1 MKLRLRSKAPVLAG
15 LLALTIAMAISC
27 APRAPAGQ
35 EAAPGAQASAPLPS
49 LKVGLMPAIDIAPLL
64 IAAERGY
71 FAAEGVD
78 LSYEIFP
85 NAQVRQ
91 SAIQAGSVDGIL
103 TDLIAL
109 ALSNAG
115 GFPLK
120 ATTATDG
127 YFAVLASSAAAAQRG
142 GSLSIGLMEASV
154 SNFLADQWLSSNYR
168 LEKTWVTDPS
178 VRLET
183 VVSGGTQ
190 AALLPE
196 PLVSVGKAR
205 GLGVLAQSSPTEPS
219 VQAFAF
225 TPSALE
231 GKAPAIRAFHRAWD
245 RAVAD
250 VKADPAIAR
259 AALAAALPNLSPAI
273 AQTMTLPAWEP
284 TRLPDEAWLATVIS
298 WTGAMA
304 GKDLG
309 LKPADLVDARFAGK

>member
-1 MKLRLRSKAPVLAG
+1 MKLRLRSKAPALAG
-15 LLALTIAMAISC
+15 LLALTMALAISC
-27 APRAPAGQ
+27 APRAPGGQ
-35 EAAPGAQASAPLPS
+35 EAAPGAPAPLPS
-49 LKVGLMPAIDIAPLL
+49 LKLGLMPAIDIAPLL

-71 FAAEGVD
+71 FTAEGVD

-127 YFAVLASSAAAAQRG
+127 YFAVLASPAAAAQRG

-154 SNFLADQWLSSNYR
+154 SNFLADQWLGAAYT
-168 LEKTWVTDPS
+168 LQKTWLTDPS
-178 VRLET
+178 VRLEA

-196 PLVSVGKAR
+196 PLVSVGKSR
-205 GLGVLAQSSPTEPS
+205 GLGVIAQSSPAEPS

-225 TPSALE
+225 TQAALE

-259 AALAAALPNLSPAI
+259 AALAAAMPNLSPAI

-284 TRLPDEAWLATVIS
+284 TRLPDEAWLAKVIR
-298 WTGAMA
+298 WTAAMA

>member
-1 MKLRLRSKAPVLAG
+1 MELRLRSKMPALAG
-15 LLALTIAMAISC
+15 LLVLTIALLGAC
-27 APRAPAGQ
+27 APRAPEGQ
-35 EAAPGAQASAPLPS
+35 DAAPGAQAPLPS

-71 FAAEGVD
+71 FTAEGVD
-78 LSYEIFP
+78 LAYEIFP

-127 YFAVLASSAAAAQRG
+127 YFAVLAAPAAAAQRG
-142 GSLSIGLMEASV
+142 GALSIGLMEASV
-154 SNFLADQWLSSNYR
+154 SNFLVDQWLASDYR

-205 GLGVLAQSSPTEPS
+205 GLGVIAQSSPTEPS
-219 VQAFAF
+219 VQALAF
-225 TPSALE
+225 TQAALE

-273 AQTMTLPAWEP
+273 AEAMTLPAWEP
-284 TRLPDEAWLATVIS
+284 TRLPDEAWLAAVID

-309 LKPADLVDARFAGK
+309 LKPADLIDPRFAGK

>member
-1 MKLRLRSKAPVLAG
+1 MKLRLRSKAPALAG
-15 LLALTIAMAISC
+15 LLALTIALAISC
-27 APRAPAGQ
+27 APRAPGGQ
-35 EAAPGAQASAPLPS
+35 EAAPGAPALLPS
-49 LKVGLMPAIDIAPLL
+49 LKLGLMPAIDIAPLL

-154 SNFLADQWLSSNYR
+154 SNFLADQWLASDYR
-168 LEKTWVTDPS
+168 LEKAWVTDPS

-205 GLGVLAQSSPTEPS
+205 GLGVIAQSSPAEPS

-259 AALAAALPNLSPAI
+259 AALAAAMPNLSPAI

-284 TRLPDEAWLATVIS
+284 TRLPDQAWLAAVIS
-298 WTGAMA
+298 WTAAMA